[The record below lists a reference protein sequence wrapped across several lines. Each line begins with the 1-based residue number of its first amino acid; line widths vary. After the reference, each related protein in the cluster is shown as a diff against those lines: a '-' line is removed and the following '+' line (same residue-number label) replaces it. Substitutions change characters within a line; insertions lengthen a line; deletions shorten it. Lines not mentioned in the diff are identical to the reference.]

1 MSQWW
6 IEFHGKCQVDADTQE
21 EAIAKLRSLNPH
33 DGRVYDDWLEVDII
47 ADMSDE

>member
-1 MSQWW
+1 MKEWW

-21 EAIAKLRSLNPH
+21 EAIAKLCSLNPH
-33 DGRVYDDWLEVDII
+33 DGRVYDDELEIDII